1 MLITHIG
8 GIIHVMLGMMF
19 VMIIMQA
26 VFLFLT
32 LRVTRN
38 FNLLEKHI
46 IQSIQSA
53 NNLEKY
59 IAESTSCL
67 KTLAKNKGYI
77 YK

>member
-1 MLITHIG
+1 MLITHIE
-8 GIIHVMLGMMF
+8 GIIHIMLGMMF

-53 NNLEKY
+53 NSLEKY

-67 KTLAKNKGYI
+67 KTLAKSKGYI